1 MMGRGLTGRGRAAFG
16 FGIAIL
22 LGLALPPVYQ
32 ARAGE
37 KVHGLSAFGAL
48 KYGPDFKHFDYVNPD
63 APKGGRLTMIG
74 TAGLVTFDSLNGYIL
89 KGDPAQGLGITSD
102 TLGVFD
108 QLMVRA
114 WDEPSALYGLVA
126 QSAQVADDKKS
137 VVFYLRKQAKFSDG
151 TALTADDVKFSFDI
165 LKEKGHPSIAMALR
179 DVTEARVLAP
189 DQIEYKFK
197 GENGRDLKL
206 IVAELPIFSKA
217 YYATHDFSKTTLEPP
232 IGSGPYKLGD
242 FKQGRYVTYV
252 KRQDYWARDLN
263 VSIGKYNFD
272 ELRYEYYRDR
282 TVELEALKAGGFDL
296 REEFTSRDW
305 ATAYDIAAVH
315 KKRLLRKVLP
325 DQRPS
330 GAQGFFINTRLEK
343 FSDIRVRQALDLAFD
358 FEWTNKNIFYNHYMR
373 TASYFENS
381 DMKANGAPTGK
392 ELALLEPFRAQLPA
406 NVFTQAYSPPR
417 SNGSGQDRKMLRAAS
432 KLLTQAGWGIKD
444 GKRVNKVGQQ
454 LKIEFLIYS
463 PSFERVIAPFIK
475 NLKIIGIEA
484 HIRRVD
490 PAQYQRRVKNFE
502 FDITTQRFVMRL
514 TPGIELRNILGS
526 RSAGASGSYNLAGVK
541 SPVIDALI
549 EALIGAQNREDMVAA
564 ARALDRVLRA
574 GHYWVPHWYKASHTV
589 AHWDRFS
596 GPEKKPSYH
605 RGIIENWWF
614 DTAKNAKLE
623 KH

>member
-1 MMGRGLTGRGRAAFG
+1 MGRGLTGGMRAVFG
-16 FGIAIL
+16 FGAAIL
-22 LGLALPPVYQ
+22 LGLALPPVHQ
-32 ARAGE
+32 AWAGE

-48 KYGPDFKHFDYVNPD
+48 KYGADFKHFDYVNPN

-114 WDEPSALYGLVA
+114 WDEPSAVYGLVA

-137 VVFYLRKQAKFSDG
+137 VVFYLRGEAKFSDG
-151 TALTADDVKFSFDI
+151 TQLTADDVKFSFDI
-165 LKEKGHPSIAMALR
+165 LKEKGHPSISMALR

-189 DQIEYKFK
+189 DQVQYKFK
-197 GENGRDLKL
+197 GENGRDLML
-206 IVAELPIFSKA
+206 AVAELPIFSKT
-217 YYATHDFSKTTLEPP
+217 YYSTRDFSKTTLEPP
-232 IGSGPYKLGD
+232 IGSGPYKFGD

-252 KRQDYWARDLN
+252 KRKDYWARDLN

-282 TVELEALKAGGFDL
+282 TVELEALKAGSFDL

-305 ATAYDIAAVH
+305 ATAYDIVAVREN
-315 KKRLLRKVLP
+315 RLLRKVLP

-358 FEWTNKNIFYNHYMR
+358 FEWTNKNIFYNHYKR
-373 TASYFENS
+373 TGSYFENS
-381 DMKANGAPTGK
+381 DMKAKGAPKGK
-392 ELALLEPFRAQLPA
+392 ELALLEPFRAQLPVS
-406 NVFTQAYSPPR
+406 VFTEAYSPPR

-432 KLLTQAGWGIKD
+432 KLLSQAGWGIKD
-444 GKRVNKVGQQ
+444 GKRVNKDGTP

-526 RSAGASGSYNLAGVK
+526 RSADASGSYNLAGVK
-541 SPVIDALI
+541 SLVIDALI

-596 GPEKKPSYH
+596 GPEIKPSYH
-605 RGIIENWWF
+605 RGIIENWWY
-614 DTAKNAKLE
+614 DAAKNAKLE
-623 KH
+623 K